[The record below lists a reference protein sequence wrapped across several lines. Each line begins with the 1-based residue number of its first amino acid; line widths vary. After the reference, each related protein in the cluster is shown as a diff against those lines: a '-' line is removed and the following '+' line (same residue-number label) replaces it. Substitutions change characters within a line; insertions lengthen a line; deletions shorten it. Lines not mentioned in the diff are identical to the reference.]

1 MDTLLMNIE
10 SLERA
15 QEFAARCN
23 ESAVWRSGEAEDTL
37 LRSALTTAARRTR
50 QIEGLEF

>member
-23 ESAVWRSGEAEDTL
+23 ESAVWYKLGKSQLANAQVPDAIDSYLKAED
-37 LRSALTTAARRTR
+37 AADY
-50 QIEGLEF
+50 